1 MIDKTPLIS
10 VIMPVL
16 NGEKYLKQAIESV
29 LNQTFTDFELI
40 VVDDGSTDQT
50 PEILRAYAESD
61 DRVRIVTNPE
71 NKGIGYSRNRG
82 VATSRGEYIAN
93 LDADDWSMPERFDK
107 QVNFL
112 NQHPEISVL
121 GTACHIVDENGVQ
134 QKTVTYPS
142 SSGMIRWSMIFSSPF
157 CNPSVMI
164 RKKIFDDPSIRYE
177 ECVPPAEDYM
187 FWSVVVQNYKMANL
201 KDALTYYRWHKTN
214 SSTTQNSAQWLYSL
228 DVTRKQIKIYTENE
242 LTRSLIEEVRKPEKI
257 QSVPDARVVLKTY
270 KKLLKA
276 TKSWELTDE
285 ESINIKKNAIRRVK
299 LTWQT
304 TKRSP
309 KLLLDLLYF
318 QLIQI
323 QIFFLS
329 TIKRIFRFVKSE
341 T

>member
-1 MIDKTPLIS
+1 MLPKIS

-16 NGEKYLKQAIESV
+16 NGEKYLNQAIESI

-50 PEILRAYAESD
+50 PEILRSYAELD
-61 DRVRIVTNPE
+61 ERVRILTNPE
-71 NKGIGYSRNRG
+71 NKGISYSRNRG
-82 VATSRGEYIAN
+82 VEYSRGEYIAN
-93 LDADDWSMPERFDK
+93 MDADDWCFPERFEK
-107 QVNFL
+107 QVDYL
-112 NQHPEISVL
+112 VHHPEIAVL
-121 GTACHIVDENGVQ
+121 GTSCYKVDENGVLQ
-134 QKTVTYPS
+134 RIITYPT
-142 SSGMIRWSMIFSSPF
+142 SSGMIRWSMIFSCPF
-157 CNPSVMI
+157 CNPCVMI

-187 FWSVVVQNYKMANL
+187 FWSLVVQNYKMANL

-214 SSTTQNSAQWLYSL
+214 ISITQNSAQWMYSL
-228 DVTRKQIKIYTENE
+228 EITRKQIRIYTGIEPVMN
-242 LTRSLIEEVRKPEKI
+242 LIEGIRKPERVQNFSDAKDILKI
-257 QSVPDARVVLKTY
+257 Y

-329 TIKRIFRFVKSE
+329 TIKRIFRFMQSE

>member
-1 MIDKTPLIS
+1 MLPKIS

-16 NGEKYLKQAIESV
+16 NGEKYLNQAIESI

-50 PEILRAYAESD
+50 PEILRAYAELD
-61 DRVRIVTNPE
+61 DRARIVTNPE

-164 RKKIFDDPSIRYE
+164 RKKNF
-177 ECVPPAEDYM
+177 
-187 FWSVVVQNYKMANL
+187 
-201 KDALTYYRWHKTN
+201 
-214 SSTTQNSAQWLYSL
+214 
-228 DVTRKQIKIYTENE
+228 
-242 LTRSLIEEVRKPEKI
+242 
-257 QSVPDARVVLKTY
+257 
-270 KKLLKA
+270 
-276 TKSWELTDE
+276 
-285 ESINIKKNAIRRVK
+285 
-299 LTWQT
+299 
-304 TKRSP
+304 
-309 KLLLDLLYF
+309 
-318 QLIQI
+318 
-323 QIFFLS
+323 
-329 TIKRIFRFVKSE
+329 
-341 T
+341 

>member
-1 MIDKTPLIS
+1 
-10 VIMPVL
+10 
-16 NGEKYLKQAIESV
+16 
-29 LNQTFTDFELI
+29 
-40 VVDDGSTDQT
+40 
-50 PEILRAYAESD
+50 
-61 DRVRIVTNPE
+61 
-71 NKGIGYSRNRG
+71 
-82 VATSRGEYIAN
+82 
-93 LDADDWSMPERFDK
+93 
-107 QVNFL
+107 
-112 NQHPEISVL
+112 
-121 GTACHIVDENGVQ
+121 
-134 QKTVTYPS
+134 
-142 SSGMIRWSMIFSSPF
+142 
-157 CNPSVMI
+157 MI

-187 FWSVVVQNYKMANL
+187 FWSLVVQNYKMANL

-214 SSTTQNSAQWLYSL
+214 ISITQNSAQWMYSL
-228 DVTRKQIKIYTENE
+228 EITRKQIRIYTGIEPVMN
-242 LTRSLIEEVRKPEKI
+242 LIEGIRKPERVQNFSDAKDILKI
-257 QSVPDARVVLKTY
+257 Y

-329 TIKRIFRFVKSE
+329 TIKRIFRFMQSE